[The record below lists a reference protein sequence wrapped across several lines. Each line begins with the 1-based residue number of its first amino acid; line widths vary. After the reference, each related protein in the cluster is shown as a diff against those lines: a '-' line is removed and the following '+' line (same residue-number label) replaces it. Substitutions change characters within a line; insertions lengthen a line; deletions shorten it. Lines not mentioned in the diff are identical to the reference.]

1 MIFFCGER
9 LIWVRAREFEDRST
23 REGCGCGMGMMRD
36 DVANEFY
43 DDFFFIIFTYLVK
56 EQI

>member
-1 MIFFCGER
+1 M
-9 LIWVRAREFEDRST
+9 RAREFEDRST